1 MAPGAGRIRGA
12 SADATVNAGEGKAI
26 AAAGWF
32 PSSPSLSASL
42 KRFFRGFGISLVVPV
57 SGTLPPASMGVGSAP
72 MEGFRDIP

>member
-57 SGTLPPASMGVGSAP
+57 SGTRPPPHGGGFGPHGGV
-72 MEGFRDIP
+72 

>member
-42 KRFFRGFGISLVVPV
+42 KRFFRGFGISLVVPD
-57 SGTLPPASMGVGSAP
+57 SGTRPPPSMGVDSAP